1 MLVDA
6 KVRAY
11 TDKDGILTVHYD
23 DYNHGDDVT
32 IKVHEDGS
40 IWLSEYDD
48 GISDFK
54 NTRKI
59 TLKEYFELIQKTQ
72 IAD

>member
-11 TDKDGILTVHYD
+11 TDKDDVLTMYYQ
-23 DYNHGDDVT
+23 DYKHGDDVT

-40 IWLSEYDD
+40 IWLSEYDY

>member
-11 TDKDGILTVHYD
+11 TDKDDVLTMYYQ

-59 TLKEYFELIQKTQ
+59 TLKEYFELIEKTQ

>member
-6 KVRAY
+6 KVRVF
-11 TDKDGILTVHYD
+11 TDKDDVLTLYYQ
-23 DYNHGDDVT
+23 DYNRGEDVAA
-32 IKVHEDGS
+32 KVDEDGY

>member
-11 TDKDGILTVHYD
+11 ADNDGTLTVHYE

-59 TLKEYFELIQKTQ
+59 TLKEFFELIAKTQ